1 MGAQEDGQEQRGRL
15 GRAGVSGLFPEVRQ
29 TADPCRRQERL
40 RGHDAGQVVMSSFRG
55 PRNEQGSALARK
67 PGLVACNGSRRMQQQ
82 QTRTQTCGACRV
94 VPLARPVIIPLH
106 PTLRPAVDRT
116 DLATQLSTAH
126 PRRAAQLAP
135 SIHSPQHSLCSIRR
149 CSPRA
154 RESPF
159 NYHHIQLS
167 DRERVG

>member
-82 QTRTQTCGACRV
+82 QSRTQTCGACRV
-94 VPLARPVIIPLH
+94 VPLARRVIIS
-106 PTLRPAVDRT
+106 LRP
-116 DLATQLSTAH
+116 
-126 PRRAAQLAP
+126 PRLAP
-135 SIHSPQHSLCSIRR
+135 SRPPHRSRNPTVDSPSSSSSPACAIHPLAPAFPLQYPPLFPAC
-149 CSPRA
+149 
-154 RESPF
+154 
-159 NYHHIQLS
+159 
-167 DRERVG
+167 